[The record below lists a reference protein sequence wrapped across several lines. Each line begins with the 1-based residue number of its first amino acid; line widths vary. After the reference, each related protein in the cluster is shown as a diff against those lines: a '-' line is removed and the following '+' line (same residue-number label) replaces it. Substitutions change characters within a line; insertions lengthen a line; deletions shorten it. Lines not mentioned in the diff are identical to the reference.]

1 MSVAVHPQEDGDCPS
16 FSSAALQIL
25 TQDVSSLLSLS
36 LETTASVL
44 HDWFRSSLGIV
55 GFGGD
60 FTPRDRHKPYTEG
73 ESGSGLA
80 VVIVGAGEA
89 TGQSLTLHLAKSG
102 YTVFPFIP
110 LPSASTSASTSSA
123 AYNDN
128 DNDTLNPPTDAL
140 SNILLTWSATRKRL
154 CARTPNHPGAVV
166 PIIVDP
172 EGVSG
177 DVEVG
182 DLADVEEEKKK
193 REEGDT
199 HWAEEKETKKERC
212 ARFAHAGET
221 VRAYIRENELILIS
235 IICVSHTPAAF
246 AQNPSPSPS
255 PAAASA
261 TTTTTTDLLP
271 QDSLVNTPESTLN
284 LVYRTNVLDPVS
296 VVRELSDVLV
306 SPPPGF
312 GFGRDGDRD
321 GGYGHR
327 GRGKQ
332 SQGRVIFINPSPI
345 LPGSSA
351 ASHVQP
357 PNLTSTSLNS
367 LTSLTTSLCTS
378 TARILRDELSV
389 LGVEVCEVVV
399 GPMWEK
405 PRLARCWGVGVG
417 GEGKKNS
424 FPPARPA
431 PPAPP
436 APTRLLILSRLWA
449 VDDALLFSS
458 VRRALEDRYPRY
470 RHYAGLSPLVDDLV
484 GAIPGG
490 GVMTGLGRWVVGKV
504 LG

>member
-1 MSVAVHPQEDGDCPS
+1 MPVTVHPQEDGDCPS

-55 GFGGD
+55 GFGSD

-110 LPSASTSASTSSA
+110 LPSASTSTSASTSSA

-193 REEGDT
+193 EEGDT
-199 HWAEEKETKKERC
+199 HWAEEKETKRERC

-221 VRAYIRENELILIS
+221 VRAYIRENELTLIS

-246 AQNPSPSPS
+246 AQSPSPSPS
-255 PAAASA
+255 PAAAA
-261 TTTTTTDLLP
+261 TRATTTTTDLLP

-345 LPGSSA
+345 LPGSSP

-431 PPAPP
+431 PPAP
-436 APTRLLILSRLWA
+436 TRLLILSRLWA

-490 GVMTGLGRWVVGKV
+490 GVMTGLGRWMVGKI

>member
-1 MSVAVHPQEDGDCPS
+1 ME
-16 FSSAALQIL
+16 
-25 TQDVSSLLSLS
+25 
-36 LETTASVL
+36 
-44 HDWFRSSLGIV
+44 
-55 GFGGD
+55 
-60 FTPRDRHKPYTEG
+60 KKK
-73 ESGSGLA
+73 
-80 VVIVGAGEA
+80 A

-110 LPSASTSASTSSA
+110 LPSASTSTPASTSSA
-123 AYNDN
+123 AYNDNDN

-182 DLADVEEEKKK
+182 DLANVEEEKKK
-193 REEGDT
+193 EEGDMNWT
-199 HWAEEKETKKERC
+199 EAGKEGVEKKTKRERC

-221 VRAYIRENELILIS
+221 VRAYIRENELTLIS

-246 AQNPSPSPS
+246 AQNPSP
-255 PAAASA
+255 AAAA
-261 TTTTTTDLLP
+261 TRATTTTTDLLP

-312 GFGRDGDRD
+312 GRDRD
-321 GGYGHR
+321 GGYVHR

-345 LPGSSA
+345 LPGSSP

-417 GEGKKNS
+417 VGGEGKKNS
-424 FPPARPA
+424 FPPAR
-431 PPAPP
+431 PAPP

-490 GVMTGLGRWVVGKV
+490 GVMTGLGRWVVDKV

>member
-1 MSVAVHPQEDGDCPS
+1 MTFG
-16 FSSAALQIL
+16 LL
-25 TQDVSSLLSLS
+25 TFLKWKKKV
-36 LETTASVL
+36 
-44 HDWFRSSLGIV
+44 
-55 GFGGD
+55 
-60 FTPRDRHKPYTEG
+60 
-73 ESGSGLA
+73 
-80 VVIVGAGEA
+80 

-110 LPSASTSASTSSA
+110 LPSASISASTSSV
-123 AYNDN
+123 AYN

-177 DVEVG
+177 EMEVG
-182 DLADVEEEKKK
+182 DLADVEEEKKM
-193 REEGDT
+193 EEGDMNWT
-199 HWAEEKETKKERC
+199 EAGKEGMEKKTKKERC

-221 VRAYIRENELILIS
+221 VRAYIRENELTLIS

-255 PAAASA
+255 PAAAAASA
-261 TTTTTTDLLP
+261 TTDLLP

-312 GFGRDGDRD
+312 GRDGDGD
-321 GGYGHR
+321 GGYRHR

-345 LPGSSA
+345 LPGSSP

-417 GEGKKNS
+417 AGAGVGGEGKKNS
-424 FPPARPA
+424 FHPARHA
-431 PPAPP
+431 PPAPPGPPGSP

-490 GVMTGLGRWVVGKV
+490 GVMTGLGRWVVDKV

>member
-177 DVEVG
+177 EMEVG
-182 DLADVEEEKKK
+182 DLANVEEEKKK
-193 REEGDT
+193 EEGDT
-199 HWAEEKETKKERC
+199 HWAEEKETKRERC

-221 VRAYIRENELILIS
+221 VRAYIRENELTLIS

-246 AQNPSPSPS
+246 AQSPSPSPS
-255 PAAASA
+255 PAAAAASA

-312 GFGRDGDRD
+312 GRDGDRD
-321 GGYGHR
+321 GGYVHR

-345 LPGSSA
+345 LPGSSP

-431 PPAPP
+431 PPAP
-436 APTRLLILSRLWA
+436 TRLLILSRLWA

-470 RHYAGLSPLVDDLV
+470 RHYAGLSPLIDDLV

>member
-1 MSVAVHPQEDGDCPS
+1 MN
-16 FSSAALQIL
+16 
-25 TQDVSSLLSLS
+25 
-36 LETTASVL
+36 
-44 HDWFRSSLGIV
+44 W
-55 GFGGD
+55 
-60 FTPRDRHKPYTEG
+60 TE
-73 ESGSGLA
+73 
-80 VVIVGAGEA
+80 AG
-89 TGQSLTLHLAKSG
+89 K
-102 YTVFPFIP
+102 
-110 LPSASTSASTSSA
+110 
-123 AYNDN
+123 
-128 DNDTLNPPTDAL
+128 
-140 SNILLTWSATRKRL
+140 
-154 CARTPNHPGAVV
+154 
-166 PIIVDP
+166 
-172 EGVSG
+172 EGV
-177 DVEVG
+177 
-182 DLADVEEEKKK
+182 EKKTK
-193 REEGDT
+193 R
-199 HWAEEKETKKERC
+199 ERC

-221 VRAYIRENELILIS
+221 VRAYIRENELTLIS

-246 AQNPSPSPS
+246 AQSPS
-255 PAAASA
+255 PAAAA
-261 TTTTTTDLLP
+261 TRATTTTTDLLP

-321 GGYGHR
+321 GGYVHR

-345 LPGSSA
+345 LPGSSP

-405 PRLARCWGVGVG
+405 PRLARCWGGGGGV
-417 GEGKKNS
+417 EGKKNS
-424 FPPARPA
+424 FHPARPA

>member
-1 MSVAVHPQEDGDCPS
+1 MG
-16 FSSAALQIL
+16 
-25 TQDVSSLLSLS
+25 
-36 LETTASVL
+36 
-44 HDWFRSSLGIV
+44 
-55 GFGGD
+55 
-60 FTPRDRHKPYTEG
+60 
-73 ESGSGLA
+73 
-80 VVIVGAGEA
+80 
-89 TGQSLTLHLAKSG
+89 
-102 YTVFPFIP
+102 
-110 LPSASTSASTSSA
+110 
-123 AYNDN
+123 
-128 DNDTLNPPTDAL
+128 
-140 SNILLTWSATRKRL
+140 
-154 CARTPNHPGAVV
+154 
-166 PIIVDP
+166 
-172 EGVSG
+172 
-177 DVEVG
+177 VG

-193 REEGDT
+193 REEGDMN
-199 HWAEEKETKKERC
+199 WAEEKETKKERC

-221 VRAYIRENELILIS
+221 VRAYIRENELTLIS

-255 PAAASA
+255 PPLAA
-261 TTTTTTDLLP
+261 TTTTDLLP

-327 GRGKQ
+327 ERGKQ

-345 LPGSSA
+345 LPGSSP

-367 LTSLTTSLCTS
+367 LNSLTTSLCTS

-405 PRLARCWGVGVG
+405 PRLARCWGGGVG

-490 GVMTGLGRWVVGKV
+490 GVMTGLGRWVVEKV

>member
-1 MSVAVHPQEDGDCPS
+1 MN
-16 FSSAALQIL
+16 
-25 TQDVSSLLSLS
+25 
-36 LETTASVL
+36 
-44 HDWFRSSLGIV
+44 W
-55 GFGGD
+55 
-60 FTPRDRHKPYTEG
+60 TE
-73 ESGSGLA
+73 
-80 VVIVGAGEA
+80 AG
-89 TGQSLTLHLAKSG
+89 K
-102 YTVFPFIP
+102 
-110 LPSASTSASTSSA
+110 
-123 AYNDN
+123 
-128 DNDTLNPPTDAL
+128 
-140 SNILLTWSATRKRL
+140 
-154 CARTPNHPGAVV
+154 
-166 PIIVDP
+166 
-172 EGVSG
+172 EGV
-177 DVEVG
+177 
-182 DLADVEEEKKK
+182 EKK
-193 REEGDT
+193 
-199 HWAEEKETKKERC
+199 TKKERC

-221 VRAYIRENELILIS
+221 VRAYIRENELTLIS

-246 AQNPSPSPS
+246 AQSPSPSPS
-255 PAAASA
+255 PAAAAASA

-312 GFGRDGDRD
+312 GRDGDRD
-321 GGYGHR
+321 GGYRHR

-345 LPGSSA
+345 LPGSSP

-417 GEGKKNS
+417 AGGGVGGEGKKNS
-424 FPPARPA
+424 SPLP
-431 PPAPP
+431 PPAP
-436 APTRLLILSRLWA
+436 PTRLLILSRLWA

-490 GVMTGLGRWVVGKV
+490 GVMTGLGRWVVDKV

>member
-1 MSVAVHPQEDGDCPS
+1 MT
-16 FSSAALQIL
+16 FLK
-25 TQDVSSLLSLS
+25 
-36 LETTASVL
+36 
-44 HDWFRSSLGIV
+44 W
-55 GFGGD
+55 
-60 FTPRDRHKPYTEG
+60 KKKK
-73 ESGSGLA
+73 
-80 VVIVGAGEA
+80 A

-110 LPSASTSASTSSA
+110 LPSASTSTSTSTSSA
-123 AYNDN
+123 AYNDNDN

-193 REEGDT
+193 EEGDT
-199 HWAEEKETKKERC
+199 HWAEEKEMKRERC

-221 VRAYIRENELILIS
+221 VRAYIRENELTLIS

-246 AQNPSPSPS
+246 AQSPSPSPS
-255 PAAASA
+255 PAAAA
-261 TTTTTTDLLP
+261 TRATTTTTDLLP

-312 GFGRDGDRD
+312 GRDGDRD

-345 LPGSSA
+345 LPGSSP

-417 GEGKKNS
+417 GKGKKNS
-424 FPPARPA
+424 FPLP

-484 GAIPGG
+484 AAIPGG
-490 GVMTGLGRWVVGKV
+490 GVMTGLGRWVVDKV

>member
-1 MSVAVHPQEDGDCPS
+1 ME
-16 FSSAALQIL
+16 
-25 TQDVSSLLSLS
+25 
-36 LETTASVL
+36 
-44 HDWFRSSLGIV
+44 
-55 GFGGD
+55 
-60 FTPRDRHKPYTEG
+60 KKK
-73 ESGSGLA
+73 
-80 VVIVGAGEA
+80 A

-110 LPSASTSASTSSA
+110 LPSASTSTPASTSSA
-123 AYNDN
+123 AYNDNDN

-182 DLADVEEEKKK
+182 DLANVEEEKKK
-193 REEGDT
+193 EEGDMNWT
-199 HWAEEKETKKERC
+199 EAGKEGVEKKTKRERC

-221 VRAYIRENELILIS
+221 VRAYIRENELTLIS

-246 AQNPSPSPS
+246 AQNPSP
-255 PAAASA
+255 AAAA
-261 TTTTTTDLLP
+261 TRATTTTTDLLP

-321 GGYGHR
+321 GRYGHR

-345 LPGSSA
+345 LPGSSP

-367 LTSLTTSLCTS
+367 LNSLTTSLCTS

-405 PRLARCWGVGVG
+405 PRLARCWGVGAG

-424 FPPARPA
+424 FPPARPDPPA

-490 GVMTGLGRWVVGKV
+490 GVMTGLGRWVVDKV